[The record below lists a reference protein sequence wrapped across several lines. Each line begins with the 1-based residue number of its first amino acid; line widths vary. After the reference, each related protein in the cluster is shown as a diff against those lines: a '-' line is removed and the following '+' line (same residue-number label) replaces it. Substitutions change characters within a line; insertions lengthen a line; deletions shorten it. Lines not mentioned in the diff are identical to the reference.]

1 MKHRGL
7 PLALK
12 GQTMAKK
19 TQHKDKLPPTRI
31 LPVQCPMAGR
41 VRIGE
46 AGRSWQSKQTRT
58 AGATDLHELH
68 HGHWVE
74 EVEPGEAVLPGG
86 GIGYVRDLQR
96 GSVAGKDC
104 VSVERKL

>member
-1 MKHRGL
+1 
-7 PLALK
+7 
-12 GQTMAKK
+12 
-19 TQHKDKLPPTRI
+19 
-31 LPVQCPMAGR
+31 MAGR

-58 AGATDLHELH
+58 AGATDLHKLH